1 MTLRIQ
7 PPGLPDRILSM
18 LGKER
23 AVFTPPMNERYGY
36 YIARRE
42 SFLRALFRSHSKSLS
57 EGWMYWKEPEINNS
71 ENKEGE

>member
-7 PPGLPDRILSM
+7 SLGLPDRILSM

-23 AVFTPPMNERYGY
+23 AVFIPPMNEQYGY

-42 SFLRALFRSHSKSLS
+42 SFLRALLRSRSKSPP
-57 EGWMYWKEPEINNS
+57 EGWMYWKEPETNNS
-71 ENKEGE
+71 ESKERE